1 VIGRTLSPR
10 LRTWRWRV
18 FAATWLG
25 YIGYYCARKPFYIN
39 KASLGEALA
48 WDAERLGQ
56 IGAIYLVCYAAGQFI
71 SGFLGDRIGPRVLGL
86 CGMLL
91 TIGAN
96 AAFGFTN
103 SWGTFAA
110 LMALNGLAQA
120 TGWPTMVGSIA
131 PWFTRRE
138 RGTVMGFWSTNFQV
152 GGVVANTL
160 AAWVLGQYGYQ
171 YSFVSGSAA
180 LLLVWVFFL
189 FNQRNRPEDVGESLP
204 AGSEDR
210 APSADGAA
218 SKADGPDAGWTP
230 QVLTNVA
237 IVGAFYFCV
246 KFIRYALW
254 SWAPYLLQ
262 TRMGVE
268 PDDAGYLSTVFDV
281 CGIAGVIFIG
291 FLSDRL
297 FAGRRAGVSFLFILA
312 LVASTA
318 LLYTVGTTS
327 VVAFTVCMGL
337 VGLSL
342 YGPDALMTGA
352 GAIDVGSPRRA
363 TMAAGFINGMGSL
376 GPIMQELVLGGVLED
391 AGMSAVFA
399 ALVVAALG
407 AAAALAVL
415 LLRGRMGKADV

>member
-1 VIGRTLSPR
+1 MSKAELSTN
-10 LRTWRWRV
+10 LKSWRYRV

-25 YIGYYCARKPFYIN
+25 YIGYYCTRKPFYIN
-39 KASLGEALA
+39 KASIGEALA

-71 SGFLGDRIGPRVLGL
+71 SGLVGNKYGPRVLGGV
-86 CGMLL
+86 GMLI

-110 LMALNGLAQA
+110 LMAINGLAQA

-131 PWFTRRE
+131 PWFTRKE

-171 YSFVSGSAA
+171 YSFLTGSVA

-189 FNQRNRPEDVGESLP
+189 FNQRNRPEDVGEALP
-204 AGSEDR
+204 EGNEQR
-210 APSADGAA
+210 AHKEGAVA
-218 SKADGPDAGWTP
+218 QPEGENGGWSP
-230 QVLTNVA
+230 QLLVN
-237 IVGAFYFCV
+237 IGIIGAFYFCV

-262 TRMGVE
+262 TRMGVD
-268 PDDAGYLSTVFDV
+268 PDDAGYLSTVFDI
-281 CGIAGVIFIG
+281 CGIAGVILIG

-297 FAGRRAGVSFLFILA
+297 FAGRRAGVSFIFILS
-312 LVASTA
+312 LVASTV
-318 LLYTVGTTS
+318 LLYTVGTQS
-327 VVAFTVCMGL
+327 VLLFTVCMGL

-363 TMAAGFINGMGSL
+363 TLAAGFINGMGSL
-376 GPIMQELVLGGVLED
+376 GPILQELVLGGVLED
-391 AGMSAVFA
+391 AGMAAVFA

-407 AAAALAVL
+407 AAAALGVL
-415 LLRGRMGKADV
+415 LVRGRLGKADL